1 MSFKDKIKNI
11 NIDEKG
17 VVHDLIEIKDSLLNS
32 ELLRE
37 KKKKEN
43 YGIIITIIAHF
54 FLAVNQL
61 QLKTFAK
68 WFKKEYTQNN
78 LLVYRSLA
86 TCGISYLLIKRKN
99 QKIPSL
105 LEINS
110 KFWFFCREC
119 GAYII
124 LFFYLEMTTFFRV
137 STCQCIYGCHP
148 IIVLLLSIIIIN
160 ENFYWRYVVG
170 MILSFIGSIFI
181 LLNEVQPEQ
190 RKQNDNKSVF
200 IGIIFSFGYLTTLCV
215 SKFAQKMLCK
225 DHMTPEVQ
233 TFYLGFFTALQAF
246 IFLLFDFKLGL
257 NLIYILYC
265 FSNGLIF
272 CLVNILCTEAM
283 GNIAISKYLPLTYFA
298 TVFIF
303 ILGWIVL
310 GERVYFTDI
319 VGSLLIVGFQIYNAW
334 FPVIKINK
342 DNNK

>member
-1 MSFKDKIKNI
+1 MSFKDKLKNI
-11 NIDEKG
+11 NVDEKG
-17 VVHDLIEIKDSLLNS
+17 VVHDLISIKDSLLNS

-37 KKKKEN
+37 KKRREN

-68 WFKKEYTQNN
+68 WFKEDYSQNN
-78 LLVYRSLA
+78 LLVYRSIA
-86 TCGISYLLIKRKN
+86 SCSISYYLICKKN
-99 QKIPSL
+99 QTIPSL
-105 LEINS
+105 REINS
-110 KFWFFCREC
+110 KFWFICREC
-119 GAYII
+119 GAYVI
-124 LFFYLEMTTFFRV
+124 LFFYLEMTTVFRV

-148 IIVLLLSIIIIN
+148 IAVLLLSIVIIN

-170 MILSFIGSIFI
+170 MLLSFFGSILI

-200 IGIIFSFGYLTTLCV
+200 VGIIYAFGYLATLCV

-233 TFYLGFFTALQAF
+233 TFYLGFFTALQAC
-246 IFLLFDFKLGL
+246 IFSVFDFKLGL
-257 NLIYILYC
+257 NIYYILYC

-272 CLVNILCTEAM
+272 TLVNVLCTEAM
-283 GNIAISKYLPLTYFA
+283 NNIAISKYLPLTYFA

-303 ILGWIVL
+303 VLGWVVL

-319 VGSLLIVGFQIYNAW
+319 IGSLLIVGFQLYNAW
-334 FPVIKINK
+334 FPVIKSK
-342 DNNK
+342 